1 LRGRFSV
8 RMSSHAARTSACATV
23 TVLIAVGLAAGVA
36 VGADAE
42 REKDVYDIFSLMLN
56 DPHTGHWADNSARY
70 LISETTGR
78 GMPRDPC
85 VTPPKERGAEYREVL
100 TDFERRKDEPRK
112 LERKLELPKP
122 YLLLSADDV
131 KKFRGLR
138 LTVRLN
144 EPPEVD
150 ERFRGVVDLF
160 TLTDVYF
167 NPKGTL
173 ALTAIESW
181 CGGLCALWQWKVFE
195 KSESGEWHELQW
207 QVCTVVS
214 ENRVWHTDQHADEL
228 DSSLRARRL
237 RPRGPI
243 AGSD

>member
-1 LRGRFSV
+1 MGRHFSV
-8 RMSSHAARTSACATV
+8 RRSACATV
-23 TVLIAVGLAAGVA
+23 TVLLIVAGTA
-36 VGADAE
+36 LGADAA
-42 REKDVYDIFSLMLN
+42 REKDVYAFSLMLSG
-56 DPHTGHWADNSARY
+56 PHTSGWSGNNARY
-70 LISETTGR
+70 LIAETTEP

-85 VTPPKERGAEYREVL
+85 VTPPKKRAGEYREVL
-100 TDFERRKDEPRK
+100 ADFESRKDTPRRP
-112 LERKLELPKP
+112 ERKFELSKT

-131 KKFRGLR
+131 KKFERLR
-138 LTVRLN
+138 MTVVLN

-150 ERFRGVVDLF
+150 ERFRGVVHLF

-173 ALTAIESW
+173 ALTAIGAW
-181 CGGLCALWQWKVFE
+181 CGALCGLWQWKVFE
-195 KSESGEWHELQW
+195 KSAIGEWHELQW

-214 ENRVWHTDQHADEL
+214 ENRVWHTDQHADES
-228 DSSLRARRL
+228 DSSMRDRRL